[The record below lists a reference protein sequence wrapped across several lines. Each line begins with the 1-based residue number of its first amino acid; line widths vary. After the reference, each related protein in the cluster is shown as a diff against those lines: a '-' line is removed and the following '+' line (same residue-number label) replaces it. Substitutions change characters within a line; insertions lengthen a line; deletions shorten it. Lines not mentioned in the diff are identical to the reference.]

1 MLICNP
7 VPYIFNNDFFFTFN
21 VKFSAKGVRTIFR
34 ETNNEID
41 VINLK

>member
-7 VPYIFNNDFFFTFN
+7 IPYIFSNDFYFN
-21 VKFSAKGVRTIFR
+21 VKFSGKSVRTIFS